1 MGVASAAF
9 ACRKPSLRFP
19 DFGPSNSCRNE
30 PAGDRVD
37 ANDTVVNA
45 ATASRTS
52 IRVVWLLTLVEKGKR
67 LNTER
72 MAAKGEGECMLI
84 KTPGA
89 NAER

>member
-1 MGVASAAF
+1 
-9 ACRKPSLRFP
+9 
-19 DFGPSNSCRNE
+19 
-30 PAGDRVD
+30 
-37 ANDTVVNA
+37 
-45 ATASRTS
+45 
-52 IRVVWLLTLVEKGKR
+52 LVEKGKR